1 MDSVNH
7 FQHLGLFAVVVLGIM
22 VLPGLDM
29 ALILGKTLTEG
40 RRAGA
45 AATAGVM
52 LGGAVHV
59 LVAMLGLGLLLT
71 HASWAYQGLLLGGAV
86 YLAWIGWTLWRD
98 GALLGD
104 MAPSSPQPQH
114 SWRAGWQGLLTCL
127 LNPKAYVFMLAIFPQ
142 FLRTDGL
149 PMLLQGVLMGAI
161 VVGTQALV
169 YGGLVV
175 GAAGLRQTLHRYPSR
190 QKRMAQMVGV
200 LLMASALWTAWSGWQ
215 QSVAP

>member
-1 MDSVNH
+1 MDSVSH
-7 FQHLGLFAVVVLGIM
+7 FQHLGLFALVVLGIM

-40 RRAGA
+40 RRSGA

-52 LGGAVHV
+52 VGGAVHV
-59 LVAMLGLGLLLT
+59 LVAMLGLSLLLT
-71 HASWAYQGLLLGGAV
+71 HARWAYQGLLLGGAV

-104 MAPSSPQPQH
+104 LGAAHHQPRR

-149 PMLLQGVLMGAI
+149 PLLLQGVLMGAI
-161 VVGTQALV
+161 VVSTQALV

-175 GAAGLRQTLHRYPSR
+175 GAGSLRLALHRHPNR
-190 QKRMAQMVGV
+190 QKHMAQLVGL
-200 LLMASALWTAWSGWQ
+200 LLMASALWTAWSGWHQ
-215 QSVAP
+215 TVAP